1 MCHGMTSKVIP
12 FPPAIAAPK
21 DDLLLIVRRSVV
33 IKVGAREF
41 SVDMTAKVRPLPDA
55 CASSAPHAATVYSIS
70 SNRASKKRGRK
81 HES

>member
-21 DDLLLIVRRSVV
+21 DDLLLTVRRSVV

-41 SVDMTAKVRPLPDA
+41 SVDMTAKVRPLADS
-55 CASSAPHAATVYSIS
+55 CASSAPHATTVYSIS

>member
-1 MCHGMTSKVIP
+1 MTSKVIP
-12 FPPAIAAPK
+12 FPPSIAAPK
-21 DDLLLIVRRSVV
+21 DDLLLTVRRSVV
-33 IKVGAREF
+33 IKVGSREF

-70 SNRASKKRGRK
+70 SSPSSKKRGRK